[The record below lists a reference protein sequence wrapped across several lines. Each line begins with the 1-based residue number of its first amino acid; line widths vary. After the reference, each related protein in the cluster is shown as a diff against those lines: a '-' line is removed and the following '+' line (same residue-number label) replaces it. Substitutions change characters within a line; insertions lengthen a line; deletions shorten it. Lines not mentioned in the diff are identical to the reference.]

1 MGPSPQAGGSAG
13 VYTDIVRILKDS
25 RLVLALAFAAVS
37 ARAAAPIR
45 LVVPGP
51 SSAPA
56 ACPLLLPAASAGF
69 APALPGSPASLIPS
83 LVPAPAPA
91 SPLAVS
97 PAVPAARPSIIRAL
111 DSVPAAGDAP
121 GSDGAARRYAGI
133 FDGVASPA
141 DGEPVYPRLAVGEG
155 AIFRQPLQL
164 NAVSNAVRLAL
175 PALRESVALG
185 GWNGP
190 RTTLD
195 ESCCGDAAPKLA
207 LLLRAQGVP
216 ARLVEAEFH
225 YYVILDLPGGQI
237 VVDPTVRQFFGKKR
251 APETIP
257 HVFVG
262 TIGDLTSFF
271 QRHAASKTTRF
282 DPQRIYFRA
291 SVVREDAL
299 RAFEAKVREGGAAEH
314 DPLRRFLGLP
324 PAAPRPPSVPRLI
337 IP

>member
-1 MGPSPQAGGSAG
+1 M
-13 VYTDIVRILKDS
+13 RILKGF
-25 RLVLALAFAAVS
+25 RLILALAFAAVS
-37 ARAAAPIR
+37 ARAAAPIS
-45 LVVPGP
+45 LVVPGL
-51 SSAPA
+51 SWAPA
-56 ACPLLLPAASAGF
+56 ACPLILPAAAAGF
-69 APALPGSPASLIPS
+69 APALSVSPAGLVPS
-83 LVPAPAPA
+83 LLPLPAPA

-97 PAVPAARPSIIRAL
+97 PSAVGPAARPSIIRSL
-111 DSVPAAGDAP
+111 GSVPAAGDAP
-121 GSDGAARRYAGI
+121 GSDGAAKRYAGF
-133 FDGVASPA
+133 FDGVVPPA
-141 DGEPVYPRLAVGEG
+141 DGEAVYPRLAVGEG
-155 AIFRQPLQL
+155 SILRRPLQL
-164 NAVSNAVRLAL
+164 DAVRNAVRLAL

-207 LLLRAQGVP
+207 LLLRAQGIP

-271 QRHAASKTTRF
+271 QRHAASKTTRY
-282 DPQRIYFRA
+282 DPQRIYFRE

-299 RAFEAKVREGGAAEH
+299 RAFEAKVRDGGAAEH

-324 PAAPRPPSVPRLI
+324 PAAPRPPGVPRLI